1 MCSNFGFGTSYKN
14 MLHDMLS
21 KNKWQNRKYSVTP
34 MKSFMYVCMCVCV
47 YTPTPPHTHI
57 LEDWKNKH
65 QNVNSGIMGDVY
77 IFLRGFLNL
86 PNIIHINIFSK
97 QT

>member
-1 MCSNFGFGTSYKN
+1 
-14 MLHDMLS
+14 MLS
-21 KNKWQNRKYSVTP
+21 KNKLQNKVQCDSNEKFY
-34 MKSFMYVCMCVCV
+34 MCMCVFVCV
-47 YTPTPPHTHI
+47 HTHI
-57 LEDWKNKH
+57 IGDQKNIH

-97 QT
+97 QEKNLPNL